1 MYICAAENVGVKMR
15 VEIGGKS
22 IEGLVSEVHNPAPI
36 PSPDRVRRGE
46 VYEKVWAPLKLGA
59 VDLAKGR
66 TKLVVRA
73 LEIPGKQA
81 FDLKADKVRQVK

>member
-1 MYICAAENVGVKMR
+1 MGHEREEQKIVSQGCRGFDGV
-15 VEIGGKS
+15 
-22 IEGLVSEVHNPAPI
+22 VSKAHNPKPV

-46 VYEKVWAPLKLGA
+46 VYERVWASLRLGA
-59 VDLAKGR
+59 VNLAKGR

-81 FDLKADKVRQVK
+81 FDLKAVKVRQVK